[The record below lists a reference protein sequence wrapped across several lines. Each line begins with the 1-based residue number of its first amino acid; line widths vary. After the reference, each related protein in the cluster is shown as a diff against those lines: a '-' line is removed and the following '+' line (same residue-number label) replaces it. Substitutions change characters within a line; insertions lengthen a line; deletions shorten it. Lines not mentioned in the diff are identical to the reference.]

1 MARYENDIKITGHSN
16 LDDDDDISWLITYD
30 KTAGIKRVS
39 EKLCVTEHEAAVQIS
54 KVEANLI
61 HLHDGEGQKRL
72 KDACKSRT
80 SHLNKIGRLYRR
92 QQHRTCCGVASL
104 ATALDVL
111 QNQTTSHVRFTCRK
125 LLFQT
130 WKCYLI

>member
-1 MARYENDIKITGHSN
+1 MAKYENDIKTKGHSD
-16 LDDDDDISWLITYD
+16 LVDDDDMSWLITYD

-39 EKLCVTEHEAAVQIS
+39 EKLCVTEHEAATQVS

-111 QNQTTSHVRFTCRK
+111 QNQSTSQVRLTCRK

-130 WKCYLI
+130 WKY